1 MKTNLT
7 IKKVFFIFLGTLSLV
22 IGVIGIFVPLL
33 PTTPLLLL
41 SAYCYLKSSEKRY
54 NRLMNSNHLGKYI
67 KNYMEHRSVTKK
79 AKYITLIILW
89 VSLTASIIIVNIF
102 YVRLLLLIVGIVVSI
117 HLILLR
123 TLE

>member
-7 IKKVFFIFLGTLSLV
+7 IKKAFFIFLGTVSLV

-41 SAYCYLKSSEKRY
+41 SAYCYLKSSEKLY
-54 NRLMNSNHLGKYI
+54 NMLMNSNHLGEYI
-67 KNYMEHRSVTKK
+67 KNYMEHRAVTKK

-89 VSLTASIIIVNIF
+89 LSLTASIILINIL
-102 YVRLLLLIVGIVVSI
+102 YVRLLLVIVGIAVSI
-117 HLILLR
+117 HVILLK

>member
-7 IKKVFFIFLGTLSLV
+7 IKKAFCIFLGTLSLV

-41 SAYCYLKSSEKRY
+41 SAYCYLKSSEKLY

-89 VSLTASIIIVNIF
+89 VSLAASIIIVNIF